1 MDDLIKKELD
11 GIEREFKQ
19 WAQSNVS
26 SGNPHPG
33 TIHAYWKDTEEH
45 LVWLV
50 DEDLAGLD
58 ENHRL
63 TIQVVRHSD
72 FRRYLEHLATN
83 NNQSEN
89 TVQRKAAS
97 LKCFYSMASETGVTS
112 ENWMKTFRVPSTL
125 ALKHKEQALTADQVS
140 LLLGSPNVNTPDGKR
155 DKAILALMT
164 MHGLEVNEVHKLNL
178 DNIQLDQGKAGVIHV
193 VGRGDKIRDIA
204 LSTKSSDLLQAWLEE
219 RRRWLN
225 EADPHRDDGPV
236 FLAMHFGTRGKSGQR
251 VSERGI
257 RGIVDGYLEAVE
269 AKREGISC
277 HALRHNYIVL
287 SLQGGSESL
296 QELIES
302 IEHGSVST
310 TCVYPT

>member
-1 MDDLIKKELD
+1 
-11 GIEREFKQ
+11 
-19 WAQSNVS
+19 
-26 SGNPHPG
+26 
-33 TIHAYWKDTEEH
+33 
-45 LVWLV
+45 
-50 DEDLAGLD
+50 
-58 ENHRL
+58 
-63 TIQVVRHSD
+63 
-72 FRRYLEHLATN
+72 
-83 NNQSEN
+83 
-89 TVQRKAAS
+89 
-97 LKCFYSMASETGVTS
+97 
-112 ENWMKTFRVPSTL
+112 
-125 ALKHKEQALTADQVS
+125 LKHKEQALTADQVS
-140 LLLGSPNVNTPDGKR
+140 RLLGSPNVNTPDGKR

-193 VGRGDKIRDIA
+193 VGRGDKKRDIA

-225 EADPHRDDGPV
+225 EEDPHRDDGPV
-236 FLAMHFGTRGKSGQR
+236 FVAMHSGTRGKSGQG

-287 SLQGGSESL
+287 SLQGGSGSL

-310 TCVYPT
+310 TCFYPT